1 MYEKYWG
8 INTLP
13 FENVPDPRFLYRS
26 SQHEEALM
34 RLIYATKSQKGAAML
49 TGEIGCGKTTLS
61 RVFIQELSGDE
72 YEIGLIANPCLSPT
86 DLLKEILYQL
96 GIEKSAEDKTEMLHM
111 LNEKML
117 ENLNNGKKT
126 IVIID
131 EAQAIESETTLEE
144 LRLLLNFQLNEKFLV
159 TLIIIGQPELRE
171 KVASIKQLDSRISI
185 RYHLKHLDLNDTI
198 RYIIFRLKVAGLK
211 KNIITKEAIEKIY
224 SYTKGVPRRINNIC
238 DLALLDGFSTKAEL
252 ISTKIIQKLIDD
264 TKT

>member
-8 INTLP
+8 LDVLP

-34 RLIYATKSQKGAAML
+34 RLLYATKSQKGAAML

-61 RVFIQELSGDE
+61 RVFIQELSSDE

-96 GIEKSAEDKTEMLHM
+96 GIEESVEDKTEMLHA

-117 ENLNNGKKT
+117 DNLNKGKKT

-144 LRLLLNFQLNEKFLV
+144 LRLLLNFQLNDKFLM
-159 TLIIIGQPELRE
+159 TLILIGQPEFRE
-171 KVASIKQLDSRISI
+171 RVISIKQLDSRISI

-198 RYIIFRLKVAGLK
+198 KYIIFRLKVAGLK
-211 KNIITKEAIEKIY
+211 KNIITKEAIDKVY
-224 SYTKGVPRRINNIC
+224 SYTKGVPREINNIC
-238 DLALLDGFSTKAEL
+238 DLALLDGFSVKAEL
-252 ISTKIIQKLIDD
+252 INTNIIQKLIDD

>member
-1 MYEKYWG
+1 
-8 INTLP
+8 
-13 FENVPDPRFLYRS
+13 
-26 SQHEEALM
+26 M

-61 RVFIQELSGDE
+61 RVFIQELSSDE

-96 GIEKSAEDKTEMLHM
+96 GVEKSAEDKTEMLHILHEM
-111 LNEKML
+111 ML

-126 IVIID
+126 IVVID

-159 TLIIIGQPELRE
+159 TLILIGQPELRE
-171 KVASIKQLDSRISI
+171 KVVNIKQLDSRISI

-198 RYIIFRLKVAGLK
+198 RYVIFRLKIAGLK
-211 KNIITKEAIEKIY
+211 KNIITKEAIETIY
-224 SYTKGVPRRINNIC
+224 SHTKGVPREINNIC

-252 ISTKIIQKLIDD
+252 INTKIIQKLIDD

>member
-1 MYEKYWG
+1 MYEEYWG
-8 INTLP
+8 LHTLP

-34 RLIYATKSQKGAAML
+34 RLLYATKSQKGAAML

-61 RVFIQELSGDE
+61 RAFIQELSSDE

-96 GIEKSAEDKTEMLHM
+96 GVEKSVEDKTEMLHT

-117 ENLNNGKKT
+117 ENLNEGKKT

-131 EAQAIESETTLEE
+131 EAQAIESDTTLEE

-159 TLIIIGQPELRE
+159 TLILIGQPELRV
-171 KVASIKQLDSRISI
+171 KVVKIKQLDSRISI
-185 RYHLKHLDLNDTI
+185 RYHLQHLDLNNTI
-198 RYIIFRLKVAGLK
+198 KYIIFRLKVAGLK
-211 KNIITKEAIEKIY
+211 KNIITKEAVEKIY
-224 SYTKGVPRRINNIC
+224 SYTGGVPREINNIC

-252 ISTKIIQKLIDD
+252 IDSKIIQKLIDD
-264 TKT
+264 TNK

>member
-8 INTLP
+8 LDTLP

-61 RVFIQELSGDE
+61 RVFIQELSSDE

-96 GIEKSAEDKTEMLHM
+96 GVEKSVEDKTEMLHL

-117 ENLNNGKKT
+117 DNLNKGKKT
-126 IVIID
+126 IVVID

-159 TLIIIGQPELRE
+159 TLILIGQPELRE
-171 KVASIKQLDSRISI
+171 RVTSIKQLNSRISI
-185 RYHLKHLDLNDTI
+185 RYHLQHLDLNDTI
-198 RYIIFRLKVAGLK
+198 KYIIFRLKVAGLK
-211 KNIITKEAIEKIY
+211 KNIITKEAIEKLH
-224 SYTKGVPRRINNIC
+224 SYTKGVPREINNIC

-252 ISTKIIQKLIDD
+252 INTKIIQKLIED
-264 TKT
+264 TKE

>member
-1 MYEKYWG
+1 MP
-8 INTLP
+8 L
-13 FENVPDPRFLYRS
+13 
-26 SQHEEALM
+26 
-34 RLIYATKSQKGAAML
+34 
-49 TGEIGCGKTTLS
+49 
-61 RVFIQELSGDE
+61 
-72 YEIGLIANPCLSPT
+72 PT

-96 GIEKSAEDKTEMLHM
+96 GVEKSAEDKTEMLHM

-117 ENLNNGKKT
+117 ENLNNGRKT
-126 IVIID
+126 IVVID

-171 KVASIKQLDSRISI
+171 KVANIKQLDSRISI

-198 RYIIFRLKVAGLK
+198 KYIIFRMKVAGLK
-211 KNIITKEAIEKIY
+211 KNIITKEAIEKIH
-224 SYTKGVPRRINNIC
+224 SYTKGVPREINNIC

-252 ISTKIIQKLIDD
+252 INTKIIQKLIDD

>member
-1 MYEKYWG
+1 MYEEYWG
-8 INTLP
+8 LHTLP

-26 SQHEEALM
+26 AQHEEALM
-34 RLIYATKSQKGAAML
+34 RLLYATKSQKGAVML

-61 RVFIQELSGDE
+61 RVFIQELSSDK
-72 YEIGLIANPCLSPT
+72 YEIGLIANPCLSPI

-96 GIEKSAEDKTEMLHM
+96 GVDKSVDGKAGMLHA

-126 IVIID
+126 IVVID

-144 LRLLLNFQLNEKFLV
+144 LRLLLNFQLNEVFLV
-159 TLIIIGQPELRE
+159 TLILIGQPELRE
-171 KVASIKQLDSRISI
+171 RVANIKQLDSRISI
-185 RYHLKHLDLNDTI
+185 RYHLQHLDLDDTI
-198 RYIIFRLKVAGLK
+198 KYIIFRMKVAGLK

-224 SYTKGVPRRINNIC
+224 AYTNGVPREINNIC

-252 ISTKIIQKLIDD
+252 IDSKIIQKLIDD
-264 TKT
+264 TKK

>member
-8 INTLP
+8 INILP

-61 RVFIQELSGDE
+61 RVFIQELSGDK

-96 GIEKSAEDKTEMLHM
+96 GIEKSTEDKTEMLHI

-126 IVIID
+126 VIIID

-171 KVASIKQLDSRISI
+171 KVANIKQLDSRISI
-185 RYHLKHLDLNDTI
+185 KYHLKHLDLNDTI
-198 RYIIFRLKVAGLK
+198 KYIIFRLKVAGLK

-224 SYTKGVPRRINNIC
+224 SYTKGVPREINNIC

-264 TKT
+264 TNT

>member
-8 INTLP
+8 LDVLP

-26 SQHEEALM
+26 VQHEEALM
-34 RLIYATKSQKGAAML
+34 RLLYATKSQKGAAML

-61 RVFIQELSGDE
+61 RVFIQELSSDE

-96 GIEKSAEDKTEMLHM
+96 GVEKSLENKTEMLHA

-117 ENLNNGKKT
+117 DNLNKGKKT

-144 LRLLLNFQLNEKFLV
+144 LRLLLNFQLNDKFLV
-159 TLIIIGQPELRE
+159 TLILIGQPELRE
-171 KVASIKQLDSRISI
+171 RVTSIKQLDSRISI

-198 RYIIFRLKVAGLK
+198 KYIIFRMKVAGLK
-211 KNIITKEAIEKIY
+211 KNIITKEAIEKVY
-224 SYTKGVPRRINNIC
+224 SYTNGVPREINNIC
-238 DLALLDGFSTKAEL
+238 DLALLDGFSIKAEL
-252 ISTKIIQKLIDD
+252 INTKIIQKLIDD
-264 TKT
+264 TKI

>member
-8 INTLP
+8 LNTLP

-34 RLIYATKSQKGAAML
+34 RLMYATKTQKGASML

-61 RVFIQELSGDE
+61 RVYIQELSSDE

-86 DLLKEILYQL
+86 DFLKEILFQL
-96 GIEKSAEDKTEMLHM
+96 GVEKSFADKTEMLHV

-117 ENLNNGKKT
+117 DNLKNGKKT

-144 LRLLLNFQLNEKFLV
+144 LRLLLNFQLNDQFLV
-159 TLIIIGQPELRE
+159 TLILIGQPELRE
-171 KVASIKQLDSRISI
+171 RVTSIKQLDSRISI
-185 RYHLKHLDLNDTI
+185 RYHLHNLDLNDTMK
-198 RYIIFRLKVAGLK
+198 YILFRLKVAGLK

-224 SYTKGVPRRINNIC
+224 SYTNGVPREINNIC

-252 ISTKIIQKLIDD
+252 INTKIIQKLIDD
-264 TKT
+264 TK